1 MNNSRSKFKM
11 ITFTALYFIA
21 AFPFIHTFKFPPD
34 YQISHPPQNQD
45 SCVVLESCKSLE
57 QIWKT
62 RHVMMNSLEVLLSL
76 EEAFCGFLGYS
87 DTPIFKCPEQPQSP
101 PMGRFIA
108 DGHGFVEP
116 CSGAVQL
123 LAAGAPE
130 TQEAF
135 YDSIEKMMI
144 VSDRVIVTGNC
155 CWRLHS
161 RKKFHGRSLIVRAGA
176 THSGL
181 GTLGTVKSLKKLEE
195 CPF

>member
-1 MNNSRSKFKM
+1 M
-11 ITFTALYFIA
+11 
-21 AFPFIHTFKFPPD
+21 
-34 YQISHPPQNQD
+34 
-45 SCVVLESCKSLE
+45 
-57 QIWKT
+57 
-62 RHVMMNSLEVLLSL
+62 

-87 DTPIFKCPEQPQSP
+87 DTPIFKCPEQPQSSP
-101 PMGRFIA
+101 AMRTVIA
-108 DGHGFVEP
+108 GGPEFVEP

-135 YDSIEKMMI
+135 YESIEKMTI
-144 VSDRVIVTGNC
+144 VADRVIVTGNC
-155 CWRLHS
+155 CWRLHN

-176 THSGL
+176 TYSGL